1 MKTIYIT
8 NTKLNMRNNRVLH
21 KARKGKNDEFYTMYE
36 DIEKELKHYDG
47 HFNGKVVYCNC
58 DNPEKSN
65 FTKYFMDNF
74 ERLGLKRLIS
84 SCYIKDGKG
93 RYAIYDGGTEQLQI
107 NEFEGNGDFRS
118 EESIELLKQ
127 ADIVVSNPAFS
138 LFREYI
144 AQLVKYDKKFL
155 VIGNM
160 NAITYKEIFPLIKDN
175 KLWFGYGF
183 NITMIFRTPYEN
195 TVESNAKSIISK
207 GYDPKHYIMLHSICW
222 FTNLEND
229 KENKYLLLNRT
240 YNEKDYPKFEN
251 YNAINVDKVKDI
263 PYDYDGVM
271 GVPITFLGKYNPKHF
286 EIVDARTVALNDK
299 QKNKN
304 TYLIKDADS
313 VINGKPTYARICV
326 KRI

>member
-1 MKTIYIT
+1 
-8 NTKLNMRNNRVLH
+8 MRNNRVLH

-36 DIEKELKHYDG
+36 DIEKELIHYDG

-93 RYAIYDGGTEQLQI
+93 RYAIYDGGTEQQI
-107 NEFEGNGDFRS
+107 CEFEGNGDFRS
-118 EESIELLKQ
+118 DESIELLKQ

-155 VIGNM
+155 VIGNK
-160 NAITYKEIFPLIKDN
+160 NGITYKEIFPLFIGN
-175 KLWFGYGF
+175 KLRFGHNVPKRF
-183 NITMIFRTPYEN
+183 ITPSQDGET
-195 TVESNAKSIISK
+195 ESTKVF
-207 GYDPKHYIMLHSICW
+207 GLTRW
-222 FTNLEND
+222 FTNLENG
-229 KENKYLLLNRT
+229 KVNEELILNRT
-240 YNEKDYPKFEN
+240 YNENDYPKFEN

-263 PYDYDGVM
+263 PCDYYDVM
-271 GVPITFLGKYNPKHF
+271 AVPVSFIDKYNPKQF
-286 EIVDARTVALNDK
+286 EIVGQLNVRCYQDIE
-299 QKNKN
+299 NGWVGSGGRN
-304 TYLIKDADS
+304 MLL
-313 VINGKPTYARICV
+313 INGKTIY
-326 KRI
+326 KRILIKRR